1 MKKEEK
7 EDIIYILTEWRNMIG
22 VDRINTDKLIDI
34 VSDIYIQ
41 EPVDIQMLNVIME
54 DIQGMCDELKYD
66 IKENKR
72 RGPVTSAKR
81 MAIYKALEMKYGRT
95 SSLDIA
101 MQTFFKKHRT
111 TLTYWRTTGN
121 GFIDTKDKMFIEY
134 VDKLLT

>member
-54 DIQGMCDELKYD
+54 DIQDMCDELEYD

-72 RGPVTSAKR
+72 RDPVTSAKR
-81 MAIYKALEMKYGRT
+81 MAIYKALNMKYGRT

-111 TLTYWRTTGN
+111 TLNYWRTTGN
-121 GFIDTKDKMFIEY
+121 GFIDTKDEMFIEY

>member
-54 DIQGMCDELKYD
+54 DIQDMCDELEYD

-72 RGPVTSAKR
+72 RDPVTSAKR
-81 MAIYKALEMKYGRT
+81 MAIYKALNMKYGRT

-101 MQTFFKKHRT
+101 MQTFLKKHRT
-111 TLTYWRTTGN
+111 TLNYWRTTGN
-121 GFIDTKDKMFIEY
+121 GFIDTKDEMFIEY

>member
-54 DIQGMCDELKYD
+54 DIQGH
-66 IKENKR
+66 
-72 RGPVTSAKR
+72 V
-81 MAIYKALEMKYGRT
+81 
-95 SSLDIA
+95 
-101 MQTFFKKHRT
+101 
-111 TLTYWRTTGN
+111 
-121 GFIDTKDKMFIEY
+121 
-134 VDKLLT
+134 